1 MNLKIN
7 SKQQGNITVLQ
18 VDGEVDLYSSPQ
30 VRTRVLHLV
39 ESQSPNIVVDLQD
52 VRYMDSSGVATLIE
66 GYKLCQKNNGRF
78 VLAGLKPEVREVFE
92 LTRLDRVFEIYDT
105 SQLALESIA

>member
-1 MNLKIN
+1 
-7 SKQQGNITVLQ
+7 
-18 VDGEVDLYSSPQ
+18 
-30 VRTRVLHLV
+30 V